1 MQENLLNASKA
12 SSPAPALGQPSA
24 SPPVVSIQTSPRP
37 PLVVDLDG
45 TLIKTDLLLESVCS
59 LLRQQPFAVFAL
71 PFWLLK
77 GRAYL
82 KREIAQRVQ
91 LDPTLLPYQT
101 ELLDYLRAEHGK
113 GRSIVL
119 ATASDQ
125 RFAKNVADHLQ
136 LFDTVLASDGITN
149 LAAER
154 KRDRLIAE
162 FGKKGFDYVG
172 NESRDLAVW
181 SSARKAI
188 VVSPNPRL
196 KQAVVKV
203 SQLETA
209 FEEPGPSVGEYL
221 SALRP
226 QQWLKNI
233 LVFVPLFSAH
243 LFAEPVLLVRT
254 MIAFVAFCCCAS
266 GGYLVNDLCDLP
278 ADRHHPSKRLRPF
291 ASGRLPLAYGFVMA
305 PVLAVIG
312 CLLAGLLSGLSLG
325 IVVLYFIVAAAYSF
339 SLKKEALLDVFTL
352 ASLYTL
358 RIIEGGLA
366 AAVPLSV
373 WLLAFSM
380 FLFLSLAFIKRYAE
394 LVIMRGVD
402 GDHAKARSY
411 ELSDAELL
419 VSTGTASG
427 YAAVLVLSL
436 YIASGSVKMLYSTH
450 EVLWLVCPL
459 LLYWIGY
466 LWMVAHRGNMHHD
479 PLVFAV
485 RDRTSRILILLM
497 LAAALIAI

>member
-1 MQENLLNASKA
+1 MHENVVNASSA
-12 SSPAPALGQPSA
+12 PGPALAQPGA
-24 SPPVVSIQTSPRP
+24 SWGFVSVPTGLLP

-59 LLRQQPFAVFAL
+59 LLRQEPLALFAL
-71 PFWLLK
+71 PIWLLK
-77 GRAYL
+77 GRAHL

-91 LDPTLLPYQT
+91 LDPALLPYRT
-101 ELLDYLRAEHGK
+101 ELLDYLRAEHDK
-113 GRSIVL
+113 GRSIIL
-119 ATASDQ
+119 ATASDE
-125 RFAKNVADHLQ
+125 RFATQVADHLT
-136 LFDTVLASDGITN
+136 LFDMVLASDGITN

-154 KRDRLIAE
+154 KRACLVAQ
-162 FGKKGFDYVG
+162 FGEKGFDYAG
-172 NESRDLAVW
+172 DESRDLAVW

-196 KQAVVKV
+196 KQAAVKV
-203 SQLETA
+203 SQFERA
-209 FEEPGPSVGEYL
+209 FAEPGASVAEYL
-221 SALRP
+221 RALRP

-233 LVFVPLFSAH
+233 LVFVPLFAAH
-243 LFAEPVLLVRT
+243 LFTEPILLVRT
-254 MIAFVAFCCCAS
+254 IIAFVAFCCCAS
-266 GGYLVNDLCDLP
+266 SGYLVNDLCDLP
-278 ADRHHPSKRLRPF
+278 ADRHHPAKRLRPF
-291 ASGRLPLAYGFVMA
+291 ASGELPLAYGFAMA
-305 PVLAVIG
+305 PVLAVFG

-325 IVVLYFIVAAAYSF
+325 IVVLYFIVAAAYSL
-339 SLKKEALLDVFTL
+339 SLKKEVLLDVFTL

-394 LVIMRGVD
+394 LVIMRSVD
-402 GDHAKARSY
+402 GDQAKARSY
-411 ELSDAELL
+411 EPSDAELL
-419 VSTGTASG
+419 VSKGTASG

-436 YIASGSVKMLYSTH
+436 YIGSGAVKVLYSTH

-459 LLYWIGY
+459 LLYWISY
-466 LWMVAHRGNMHHD
+466 LWLVAHRGKMHHD
-479 PLVFAV
+479 PLIFAV

>member
-1 MQENLLNASKA
+1 MHENVVNACSA
-12 SSPAPALGQPSA
+12 PSPALGQPGASA
-24 SPPVVSIQTSPRP
+24 GIVSVPTRLLP

-59 LLRQQPFAVFAL
+59 LLRQEPLALFAL
-71 PFWLLK
+71 PIWLLK
-77 GRAYL
+77 GRAHL

-91 LDPTLLPYQT
+91 LDPALLPYRT
-101 ELLDYLRAEHGK
+101 ELLDYLRAEHDK
-113 GRSIVL
+113 GRSVIL
-119 ATASDQ
+119 ATASDE
-125 RFAKNVADHLQ
+125 RFARQVADHLT
-136 LFDTVLASDGITN
+136 LFDMVLASDGITN

-154 KRDRLIAE
+154 KRARLVAQ
-162 FGKKGFDYVG
+162 FGEKGFDYAG

-196 KQAVVKV
+196 KQAAVKV
-203 SQLETA
+203 SQFERA
-209 FEEPGPSVGEYL
+209 FAEPGASVAEYL
-221 SALRP
+221 RALRP

-233 LVFVPLFSAH
+233 LVFVPLFAAH
-243 LFAEPVLLVRT
+243 LFTEPILLVRT
-254 MIAFVAFCCCAS
+254 IIAFVAFCCCAS
-266 GGYLVNDLCDLP
+266 SGYLVNDLCDLP
-278 ADRHHPSKRLRPF
+278 ADRHHPAKRLRPF
-291 ASGRLPLAYGFVMA
+291 ASGELPLAYGFAMA
-305 PVLAVIG
+305 PVLAVFG

-325 IVVLYFIVAAAYSF
+325 IVVLYFIVAAAYSL
-339 SLKKEALLDVFTL
+339 SLKKEVLLDVFTL

-380 FLFLSLAFIKRYAE
+380 FLFLSLAFVKRYAE

-402 GDHAKARSY
+402 GDQAKARSY

-419 VSTGTASG
+419 VSKGTASG

-436 YIASGSVKMLYSTH
+436 YIGSGAVKVLYSTH

-466 LWMVAHRGNMHHD
+466 LWLVAHRGKMYHD

-485 RDRTSRILILLM
+485 RDRTSRILILVMFVIVL
-497 LAAALIAI
+497 LAL